1 MHVGAW
7 SMKRYK
13 EERWLYGFDR
23 TTPPKDAGMM
33 ISAQ

>member
-1 MHVGAW
+1 
-7 SMKRYK
+7 MKRYK